1 MGLAALAACAVGYGV
16 SRPLHARR
24 DKKAALATLAF
35 MPLFS
40 LMVYLAIGNPDSA
53 DAPLELR
60 LEGALEDLPPG
71 AVMAKLEQRL
81 SDAPNDAT
89 GWLLMAR
96 LRMTI
101 EDYPKAAD
109 SWQRL
114 LALESDNS
122 EAMVGL
128 AQALIEQDGGVVS
141 EAAVDLL
148 DTALASEP
156 ENFAARFCAPK
167 PMTNWVRRHKHAS
180 YGGKCEKSCPIICL
194 WPKCS
199 TAVLQSKAARFAAP
213 KILVIRAGLCL

>member
-1 MGLAALAACAVGYGV
+1 MVALAACAVGYGV
-16 SRPLHARR
+16 SRPLHARQ
-24 DKKAALATLAF
+24 DKKAALVTLAF
-35 MPLFS
+35 VPLFS
-40 LMVYLAIGNPDSA
+40 LMVYLVNGNPDSA
-53 DAPLELR
+53 DAPLAPR

-81 SDAPNDAT
+81 RDAPNDAT

-114 LALESDNS
+114 LALESDNG

-148 DTALASEP
+148 DTALALEP
-156 ENFAARFCAPK
+156 ENFAARFWRAEAYDQLGKTAQARILWRQMREKLPDNMPLAK
-167 PMTNWVRRHKHAS
+167 MLDRRLA
-180 YGGKCEKSCPIICL
+180 
-194 WPKCS
+194 
-199 TAVLQSKAARFAAP
+199 Q
-213 KILVIRAGLCL
+213 

>member
-1 MGLAALAACAVGYGV
+1 
-16 SRPLHARR
+16 
-24 DKKAALATLAF
+24 
-35 MPLFS
+35 
-40 LMVYLAIGNPDSA
+40 MVYLAIGNPDSA
-53 DAPLELR
+53 DAPLEPR

-81 SDAPNDAT
+81 RDAPNDAT

-128 AQALIEQDGGVVS
+128 AQALIEKDGGVVS
-141 EAAVDLL
+141 EEAVDLL
-148 DTALASEP
+148 DTALALEP
-156 ENFAARFCAPK
+156 DNFAARFWRAEAYDQLGETAQARILWRQMREKLPDNMPLAK
-167 PMTNWVRRHKHAS
+167 MLDRRLA
-180 YGGKCEKSCPIICL
+180 
-194 WPKCS
+194 
-199 TAVLQSKAARFAAP
+199 Q
-213 KILVIRAGLCL
+213 

>member
-1 MGLAALAACAVGYGV
+1 MVALAACAVGYAV
-16 SRPLHARR
+16 SRPLHARQ
-24 DKKAALATLAF
+24 DKKAALVTLAF
-35 MPLFS
+35 VPLFS
-40 LMVYLAIGNPDSA
+40 LMVYLLIGNPDSA
-53 DAPLELR
+53 DAPLAPR

-81 SDAPNDAT
+81 RDAPNDAT

-148 DTALASEP
+148 DTALALEP
-156 ENFAARFCAPK
+156 ENFAARFWRAEAHDQLGETAQARTLWRQMREKLPDNMPLAK
-167 PMTNWVRRHKHAS
+167 MLDRR
-180 YGGKCEKSCPIICL
+180 L
-194 WPKCS
+194 
-199 TAVLQSKAARFAAP
+199 AR
-213 KILVIRAGLCL
+213 

>member
-1 MGLAALAACAVGYGV
+1 MVALAACAVGYVV
-16 SRPLHARR
+16 SRPLHARQ
-24 DKKAALATLAF
+24 DKKAALVTLAF
-35 MPLFS
+35 VPLFS
-40 LMVYLAIGNPDSA
+40 LMVYLVIGNPDSA
-53 DAPLELR
+53 DAPLAPR

-81 SDAPNDAT
+81 RDAPNDAT

-114 LALESDNS
+114 LALESDNG

-148 DTALASEP
+148 DTALALEP
-156 ENFAARFCAPK
+156 ENFAARFWRAEAYDQLGETAQARILWRQMREKLPDNMPLAK
-167 PMTNWVRRHKHAS
+167 MLDRRLA
-180 YGGKCEKSCPIICL
+180 
-194 WPKCS
+194 
-199 TAVLQSKAARFAAP
+199 Q
-213 KILVIRAGLCL
+213 

>member
-1 MGLAALAACAVGYGV
+1 MVALAACAVGYLV
-16 SRPLHARR
+16 SRPLHARQ
-24 DKKAALATLAF
+24 DKKAALATPAF
-35 MPLFS
+35 YAAFFAYGLS
-40 LMVYLAIGNPDSA
+40 VIGNPDSA
-53 DAPLELR
+53 DAPLEPR

-81 SDAPNDAT
+81 RDAPNDVT

-109 SWQRL
+109 GWQRL

-128 AQALIEQDGGVVS
+128 AQALIEQDSGVIS

-148 DTALASEP
+148 DTALALG
-156 ENFAARFCAPK
+156 A
-167 PMTNWVRRHKHAS
+167 
-180 YGGKCEKSCPIICL
+180 
-194 WPKCS
+194 
-199 TAVLQSKAARFAAP
+199 
-213 KILVIRAGLCL
+213 

>member
-1 MGLAALAACAVGYGV
+1 
-16 SRPLHARR
+16 
-24 DKKAALATLAF
+24 
-35 MPLFS
+35 
-40 LMVYLAIGNPDSA
+40 MVYLVIGNPDSA
-53 DAPLELR
+53 DAPLAPR

-81 SDAPNDAT
+81 RDAPNDAT

-148 DTALASEP
+148 DTALALEP
-156 ENFAARFCAPK
+156 ENFAARFWRAEAHDQLGEAAQARTLWRQMREKLPDNMPLAK
-167 PMTNWVRRHKHAS
+167 MLDRRLA
-180 YGGKCEKSCPIICL
+180 
-194 WPKCS
+194 
-199 TAVLQSKAARFAAP
+199 Q
-213 KILVIRAGLCL
+213 

>member
-1 MGLAALAACAVGYGV
+1 MVALAACAVGYGV
-16 SRPLHARR
+16 SRPLHARQ
-24 DKKAALATLAF
+24 DKKAALVTLAF
-35 MPLFS
+35 VPLFS
-40 LMVYLAIGNPDSA
+40 LLVYLVIGNPDSA
-53 DAPLELR
+53 DAPLAPR

-81 SDAPNDAT
+81 RDAPNDAT

-114 LALESDNS
+114 LALESDNG

-148 DTALASEP
+148 DTALALEP
-156 ENFAARFCAPK
+156 ENFAARFWRAEAYDQLGKTAQARILWRQMREKLPDNMPLAK
-167 PMTNWVRRHKHAS
+167 MLDRRLA
-180 YGGKCEKSCPIICL
+180 
-194 WPKCS
+194 
-199 TAVLQSKAARFAAP
+199 Q
-213 KILVIRAGLCL
+213 